1 MNYGI
6 CNLSI
11 VPLRFENS
19 DRSEMVSQVLYGDL
33 FELLEI
39 TKKWSRIRLI
49 YDNYEGWIDNKQF
62 ICLTEND
69 IPHRRLPIPSILHV
83 KPIGIITLLSPIVE

>member
-6 CNLSI
+6 CNLNI

-39 TKKWSRIRLI
+39 TK
-49 YDNYEGWIDNKQF
+49 NG
-62 ICLTEND
+62 
-69 IPHRRLPIPSILHV
+69 
-83 KPIGIITLLSPIVE
+83 VE